1 MYVTLS
7 RLIHVLGRFRSPC
20 TDDVPQ
26 PKSSSQVSQVIQK
39 YSSRNPSENTFQDS
53 RLAKNLRRKVKKRQA
68 ALKSTLLTKTDSQSV
83 DSIDDTKSSSSAA
96 SLGGSSDKS
105 DELVVRKQE
114 SQVSTSSRLMDKTR
128 EDLFASQGESSL
140 MKRQD
145 SQRSTASSSGVDDID
160 ESLEGENS
168 ANGKA
173 RMTARDRF
181 KTCAN
186 CNTLIKDR
194 IQLCSGCKKVAY
206 CNSMCQKANWKTHKK
221 TCTYA
226 AKKRTG

>member
-1 MYVTLS
+1 MPDYFSKWFVYFLTYCTIMYVTLS

-114 SQVSTSSRLMDKTR
+114 SQVLGNLEAREFNKRL
-128 EDLFASQGESSL
+128 
-140 MKRQD
+140 
-145 SQRSTASSSGVDDID
+145 
-160 ESLEGENS
+160 
-168 ANGKA
+168 
-173 RMTARDRF
+173 
-181 KTCAN
+181 
-186 CNTLIKDR
+186 LIFL
-194 IQLCSGCKKVAY
+194 Q
-206 CNSMCQKANWKTHKK
+206 
-221 TCTYA
+221 
-226 AKKRTG
+226 